1 MVTWIL
7 LVETDFVLELWAM
20 FIGKWKQLGIYEK
33 TRENENSTVETLENI
48 EKKIIFFSGPK
59 QVNEP
64 DYILVKAYSWTW

>member
-20 FIGKWKQLGIYEK
+20 FIGKWKQLGNTKK
-33 TRENENSTVETLENI
+33 TRENENSNVETLENI
-48 EKKIIFFSGPK
+48 EKIKYFSGPK